1 MFDAKRLLDQFLG
14 GQGAGGGQGGGAWP
28 GAGNDQG
35 HQQQGGGL
43 LDSLTGGGQ
52 AGGPGG
58 GLSGGI
64 GGVLGSVQG
73 YAKQNPLLSGAL
85 AGGVASVLLGSK
97 GGRKIAQ
104 NALTYGG
111 IAAIG
116 GLAYKAY
123 RDYQQGQQAPQPAGV
138 PAPRPASSGVPI
150 LPPPADSP
158 FALANAP
165 QGADR
170 FALALVT
177 AMIAAAK
184 ADGHVDAEEQK
195 RILGKLSEN
204 GLDLEEAAFLTQEL
218 TSPLDIDKVVKAAMN
233 KEEAVEIY
241 AASLLAITADHPAER
256 AYLDM
261 LAARLG
267 LEPELAR
274 TIERTIEGAT
284 V

>member
-14 GQGAGGGQGGGAWP
+14 SQGAGGNNPRQQGGMLESVTGGGQGGG
-28 GAGNDQG
+28 
-35 HQQQGGGL
+35 L
-43 LDSLTGGGQ
+43 
-52 AGGPGG
+52 AGGVGG
-58 GLSGGI
+58 A
-64 GGVLGSVQG
+64 LGSIQG
-73 YAKQNPLLSGAL
+73 YARQNPLLAGAL
-85 AGGVASVLLGSK
+85 AGGVASVLMGSK
-97 GGRKIAQ
+97 GGRKLAT

-123 RDYQQGQQAPQPAGV
+123 RDYQAGQTNQQAPQPA
-138 PAPRPASSGVPI
+138 PAQQQPARSGVPI
-150 LPPPADSP
+150 LPPPSDSP
-158 FALANAP
+158 FALQNAP

-170 FALALVT
+170 LAQALVT

-195 RILGKLSEN
+195 NILGKLSEN
-204 GLDLEEAAFLTQEL
+204 GLDPDEVAFLTQEL
-218 TSPLDIDKVVKAAMN
+218 TAPLDIDKVVKGATN

-241 AASLLAITADHPAER
+241 AASLIAITADHPAER
-256 AYLDM
+256 AYLDL

-267 LEPELAR
+267 LEPDLAR